1 MPSGWRGSTWT
12 RGTDVAW
19 TGSKVNIA
27 RARETEIERRRDRGH
42 GEASVGP
49 AEGTPPGR
57 VAEDIV
63 SGCLAEQVAIDRA
76 ELGRWLADSG
86 WEQEAV
92 TALAD
97 RFFADSEWL
106 AKRLAVMAP

>member
-1 MPSGWRGSTWT
+1 MLF
-12 RGTDVAW
+12 
-19 TGSKVNIA
+19 TGFADKA
-27 RARETEIERRRDRGH
+27 D
-42 GEASVGP
+42 GEWPLKSRTQALWD
-49 AEGTPPGR
+49 EL
-57 VAEDIV
+57 V

-76 ELGRWLADSG
+76 DLRRWLADSG
-86 WEQEAV
+86 WGQEAA